1 MSDYVI
7 RDAVI
12 LINLV
17 CEKSS
22 NPNPNYFNYWYSDD
36 VHSQISEYSIINSQ
50 GEYSPKEY

>member
-36 VHSQISEYSIINSQ
+36 VHSQINEYSIINSHS
-50 GEYSPKEY
+50 EYSPKEY